1 MKTIYFKA
9 DNFRVYNGAHIV
21 KVRCK
26 TNLIDSFK
34 SNLINNGISRSIVN
48 ALDIN
53 VNIDNQF
60 PRKIHFDI
68 KINDDEYY
76 YLDSLYYIDL
86 TTLYTTEAYNIA
98 HRVAD
103 EFTKDLQDYIDDYIK
118 QIGTDTSSDLPTNIS
133 FLEAYEFIFNN
144 TEIKYKWGSNHSA
157 EFDKSSVKFAMRN
170 SVWGP
175 TAYIV
180 FDKINRVFLYYSD
193 KGSSKVFN
201 PFKIDPDVLN
211 NDKWSI
217 IEYKPG

>member
-9 DNFRVYNGAHIV
+9 DNFRVYNKSHDE
-21 KVRCK
+21 VRSK
-26 TNLIDSFK
+26 TNLINLFK
-34 SNLINNGISRSIVN
+34 SDLINNGISKSIAD

-53 VNIDNQF
+53 VNIDNQY

-103 EFTKDLQDYIDDYIK
+103 EFTKDLQEYIDDYIK
-118 QIGTDTSSDLPTNIS
+118 QIGTDTSNLPTDIS

-144 TEIKYKWGSNHSA
+144 TEVKYNWGSNHSA

>member
-1 MKTIYFKA
+1 MKTIYLKA
-9 DNFRVYNGAHIV
+9 DDFRLYNKSHDE
-21 KVRCK
+21 VRSK
-26 TNLIDSFK
+26 TNLINLFK
-34 SNLINNGISRSIVN
+34 SDLINNGISKSLAD
-48 ALDIN
+48 ALDID
-53 VNIDNQF
+53 VNIDNKY

-76 YLDSLYYIDL
+76 YLDSLHYIDL
-86 TTLYTTEAYNIA
+86 STLYTNEAYVVA
-98 HRVAD
+98 GKVAD
-103 EFTKDLQDYIDDYIK
+103 EFAKDLQECIDDYIK
-118 QIGTDTSSDLPTNIS
+118 QIGTDTSNLPTDIS

-144 TEIKYKWGSNHSA
+144 TEIKYKWANNHSA